1 MDEKDQKKQEELD
14 DFANR
19 WSKAVD
25 NFRYLDVEH
34 RHKEKEYGVSW
45 RTEFKFE
52 LTQEH
57 DAIVNHKGGN
67 PFDQPGS
74 NFKGTKF
81 DVIALI
87 VEKDYAD
94 SLRFYNNGQL
104 EMLQMMNDTLV
115 IYEKAF

>member
-1 MDEKDQKKQEELD
+1 MVDDIQKQDQLD
-14 DFANR
+14 DFAGR
-19 WSKAVD
+19 WSRCVD

-52 LTQEH
+52 LSQYYDE
-57 DAIVNHKGGN
+57 IINHKGGN

-74 NFKGTKF
+74 KFKGTKF

-87 VEKDYAD
+87 VEKDYTD
-94 SLRFYNNGQL
+94 SMRFYKNGQL
-104 EMLQMMNDTLV
+104 EML
-115 IYEKAF
+115 